1 MADDQLRW
9 LLEILD
15 PPGGL
20 RMLAFDIAL
29 LALLFGVASST
40 GTRGPPAGPRRI
52 AEGWLEGVATSVD
65 IEDGDVEPRA

>member
-1 MADDQLRW
+1 VADDQLRW

-29 LALLFGVASST
+29 LALLFVLQAA
-40 GTRGPPAGPRRI
+40 RAPAARRP
-52 AEGWLEGVATSVD
+52 D
-65 IEDGDVEPRA
+65 PDG